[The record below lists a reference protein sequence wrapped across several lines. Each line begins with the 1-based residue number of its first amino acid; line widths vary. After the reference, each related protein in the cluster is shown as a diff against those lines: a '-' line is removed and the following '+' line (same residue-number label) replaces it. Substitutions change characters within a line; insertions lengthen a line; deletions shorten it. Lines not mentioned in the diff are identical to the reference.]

1 MKKILFAMMALL
13 VVAGLALSIAMPA
26 LAADTGWMNP
36 TANAVDS
43 NGGFD
48 TNPANAYTDGSG
60 NASDSV
66 SSYTTDNHRYY
77 NYNLGVP
84 AGATINGIEVRIDWW
99 LNGNTGTNT
108 IGVQLSWDG
117 GTSWTSAKTDT
128 TEPTSEKTTIFGNTS
143 DDWGHSWSAN
153 ELGNTSFRVRVQCS
167 ATSSARTF
175 YLDWI
180 PVRVTYTPDTT
191 PPTVT
196 INQAA
201 AQGDPTNES
210 AIDFTVVFSESVS
223 DFATG
228 DVTVSGTA
236 GGTKTATVTGSG
248 TTYNVAVTGMTSSG
262 TVTATIAA
270 GVAHDAAGNPNA
282 ASTSSDNT
290 VTYDNIVPTV
300 TINQAA
306 GQADPTNTS
315 PIKFT
320 VVFSESVSDFATGD
334 VTLSG
339 TAGATTGTVTGSGT
353 TYNVAVTG
361 MTGNGT
367 VIATITA
374 GKAHDAAGNANTA
387 STSSDNT
394 VTYAGWKAP
403 TCTSTPAG
411 AIAFGNPER
420 AYTSNDSRAT
430 ATSTD
435 DKQMYGCF
443 GLSIPTGATIVGIEV
458 SLEANDGG
466 GTRTVDVSLSW
477 NGNATFTS
485 GTAGIKNAGDF
496 GSSDT
501 TRSVGGTADTW
512 GRTWSPSDFSD
523 ANFKVLLDAT
533 LATGTFSL
541 DYLQVNVYYTP
552 DTAPVAVNDSYS
564 TNEDTTLNV
573 AAPGVLGNDTDAEAN
588 PFTAVKVSDPSH
600 GTVTLNANG
609 NFTYIPTAN
618 YNGPDSFTY
627 KANDGYLD
635 SNIATVSIT
644 VNAVNDAPAA
654 VADSYSTNEDT
665 TLNVAAPGVLGNDT
679 DAEANPLTAV
689 KVSDPSHGT
698 VTLNANGN
706 FTYIPTANY
715 NGPDSFTYKA
725 NDGYLDSNVAT
736 VSITVTAVNDAPS
749 FTKGGNESVLED
761 AGAQTVPS
769 WATSISAGP
778 SDESGQTPN
787 FIIDSNDNPGLFSA
801 GPAIAPNGT
810 LTYTP
815 APNANGIALIGVKV
829 HDNGGTANGGV
840 DTSSPQTFTIT
851 VTAVNDVPSFTKGSN
866 ESVLE
871 DAGAQTVPSWAT
883 SISAGPSNESAQTLD
898 FIIDS
903 NDNPG
908 LFSAGPAIAPN
919 GTLTY
924 TPAPNANGIALIGV
938 KVHDNGGTANGG
950 VDTSSPQTFTI
961 TVTAVN
967 DAPVA
972 NDQLVTTNEDTAK
985 AITLIAADVDGDTLS
1000 YIIVDAPAHGNLTG
1014 TAPDV
1019 TYTPSLNYN
1028 GSDSFTFKANDGTV
1042 DSNEATV
1049 SITINP
1055 VDDPPVAN
1063 DKSVSTDEDTA
1074 LPITLTATEVDGDP
1088 LTFTIVTP
1096 PGHGNL
1102 TGTAPHVTYTPA
1114 LNYNGPD
1121 SFTFKVND
1129 GICSS
1134 FVTRD
1139 LPDYVLPG
1147 DAFDVTITFSAP
1159 DSVFN
1164 AIALSDTAD
1173 GSYMT
1178 VSGNGNASWC
1188 TPAANV
1194 ANPVTNTA
1202 QYIWFGPL
1210 YVGYPVGTSFTA
1222 VYHVTV
1228 DPGTPLGIYSFSGT
1242 LQYYIGSTYHTVSI
1256 CGDNTIIVG
1265 NSGGGGSNIGNVSI
1279 TVNPVNDAPVVSD
1292 IPDQTI
1298 AEGSIFAT
1306 ISLDDYVSDVD
1317 NTDAEMT
1324 WTYSGNS
1331 SLTVTIDGSRVATIG
1346 IPDVDWNGAETITF
1360 KATDP
1365 GALFD
1370 DDGATFTVTAVNDV
1384 PSFTKGA
1391 DQNVLEDAGAQTVS
1405 GWATAISAGPS
1416 DESGQALDFI
1426 VTNDN
1431 NSLFSAQPAIAA
1443 DGNLTYTPADN
1454 ANGSAIV
1461 TVQIHDD
1468 GGTANGGNDT
1478 SAAQTFNISVT
1489 AVNDVPSFTKGADQ
1503 NVLEDAGAQTV
1514 SGWATA
1520 ISAGPSDESG
1530 QALDFIVTND
1540 NNSLFSAQPAI
1551 AADGNLT
1558 YTPADNANGSA
1569 IVTVQIH
1576 DDGGTANGGNDT
1588 SASQTFNIS
1597 VTAVNDVPVADD
1609 QSVGTNEDTAKAIT
1623 LTATDV
1629 DLDLLT
1635 YSIVT
1640 PPAHGNLTGT
1650 APNVTYT
1657 PDLNY
1662 NGLDYFTFKAFDGA
1676 VDSNIGNVS
1685 ITITE
1690 VNNAPVVSDIPDQTI
1705 AEGATFATISLDNY
1719 VSDIDN
1725 SDAEMTW
1732 TYSGN
1737 SSLTV
1742 TIDGSRVATIG
1753 IPDVDWNGA
1762 ETITFKATDP
1772 GALFDDDGATFTVTA
1787 VNDAPVLTNPGN
1799 QTVDEETLLSF
1810 TLLASDPDVPANTL
1824 TYSISSGSESGMSLD
1839 ASTGAFSWT
1848 PTEAQGL
1855 ADYNVTFRVTDDGT
1869 PNLYDEKTIKITVYV
1884 NWDINRDGCI
1894 NISDL
1899 VSVGGRWMETGAPGW
1914 IPEDVNSDGVVNISD
1929 LVIIGGHWMEGCF

>member
-851 VTAVNDVPSFTKGSN
+851 VTAVND
-866 ESVLE
+866 
-871 DAGAQTVPSWAT
+871 
-883 SISAGPSNESAQTLD
+883 
-898 FIIDS
+898 
-903 NDNPG
+903 
-908 LFSAGPAIAPN
+908 
-919 GTLTY
+919 
-924 TPAPNANGIALIGV
+924 
-938 KVHDNGGTANGG
+938 
-950 VDTSSPQTFTI
+950 
-961 TVTAVN
+961 
-967 DAPVA
+967 APVA

-1489 AVNDVPSFTKGADQ
+1489 AVNDVP
-1503 NVLEDAGAQTV
+1503 
-1514 SGWATA
+1514 
-1520 ISAGPSDESG
+1520 
-1530 QALDFIVTND
+1530 
-1540 NNSLFSAQPAI
+1540 
-1551 AADGNLT
+1551 
-1558 YTPADNANGSA
+1558 
-1569 IVTVQIH
+1569 
-1576 DDGGTANGGNDT
+1576 
-1588 SASQTFNIS
+1588 
-1597 VTAVNDVPVADD
+1597 VADD